1 MQFEISIINGKT
13 VLDIVR
19 AHRADCLDV
28 VRDAYLAHAR
38 GQSVNPDSYFL
49 QFPEKPDCRIIA
61 LPAYLGNGFDVAGL
75 KWIASYPANIQR
87 GFPRASAVL
96 VLNNYE
102 TGYPFAILES
112 SIISAARTAASAALA
127 AHWLNGQSRR
137 AHSLGI
143 VGTGFIARYVYE
155 FLVDTGW
162 TIEEVRL
169 HDRSPLESEKFRNTA
184 CRLEQ
189 HRTVTV
195 VPDVAQLVRACD
207 LILFTTVAS
216 TPHIADATL
225 FEHNPLVLH
234 LSLRH
239 LAPDILLRSQNVVDD
254 VEHVMTANTSP
265 HLAEQRSGNRDF
277 VTGTLAEIMLGRR
290 AVNRS
295 RPVIFSP
302 FGMGIL
308 DVAVGRWVY
317 CQAGAAGRGQSGSVS
332 LSVTVRR
339 RPLGARGSS

>member
-1 MQFEISIINGKT
+1 MRFDLSIINGKT
-13 VLDIVR
+13 VFDVVR
-19 AHRADCLDV
+19 AHRAECIRI
-28 VRDAYLAHAR
+28 VREAYLAHAD
-38 GQSVNPDSYFL
+38 GQSGNHDTYSLRFPD
-49 QFPEKPDCRIIA
+49 KPDCRIIA
-61 LPAYLGNGFDVAGL
+61 LTAYLGKNFDVAGL

-96 VLNNYE
+96 VLNSYE
-102 TGYPFAILES
+102 TGYPFAILEG

-127 AHWLNGQSRR
+127 AHWLSGQSRQ

-195 VPDVAQLVRACD
+195 VRDVAQLVRACD

-216 TPHIADATL
+216 TPHIAHATL
-225 FEHNPLVLH
+225 FEHNPLQL
-234 LSLRH
+234 LISLGD
-239 LAPDILLRSQNVVDD
+239 LAPRMRLR
-254 VEHVMTANTSP
+254 
-265 HLAEQRSGNRDF
+265 
-277 VTGTLAEIMLGRR
+277 
-290 AVNRS
+290 
-295 RPVIFSP
+295 
-302 FGMGIL
+302 
-308 DVAVGRWVY
+308 
-317 CQAGAAGRGQSGSVS
+317 
-332 LSVTVRR
+332 
-339 RPLGARGSS
+339 

>member
-1 MQFEISIINGKT
+1 MHFELSIINGKT
-13 VLDIVR
+13 VFDIIR
-19 AHRADCLDV
+19 AHRSECIQI
-28 VRDAYLAHAR
+28 VREAYLAHADGR
-38 GQSVNPDSYFL
+38 SVNPDSYFL
-49 QFPEKPDCRIIA
+49 RFPGKPDSRIIA

-75 KWIASYPANIQR
+75 KWIASYPANAQR

-96 VLNNYE
+96 VLNSYD

-127 AHWLNGQSRR
+127 AYWLSGRSRQ

-184 CRLEQ
+184 CHLEQ

-195 VPDVAQLVRACD
+195 VPDVAQLLRASD
-207 LILFTTVAS
+207 LIVFTTVA
-216 TPHIADATL
+216 TAPHIADPAL
-225 FEHNPLVLH
+225 FEHNPVVLH
-234 LSLRH
+234 ISLRD
-239 LAPDILLRSQNVVDD
+239 LAPEILLASQNVVDD
-254 VEHVMTANTSP
+254 VEHVMKANTSP
-265 HLAEQRSGNRDF
+265 HLAEQQTGDRSF
-277 VTGTLAEIMLGRR
+277 VTGTLTEIMTGRR
-290 AVNRS
+290 SVDRS

-308 DVAVGRWVY
+308 DVAVGKWVY
-317 CQAGAAGRGQSGSVS
+317 DQAVAAGRDQR
-332 LSVTVRR
+332 LSDFFYETVR
-339 RPLGARGSS
+339 

>member
-1 MQFEISIINGKT
+1 MRFELSIINGKT
-13 VLDIVR
+13 VFDLIR
-19 AHRADCLDV
+19 AHRDECIGV
-28 VRDAYLAHAR
+28 VRDAYLAHDY

-49 QFPEKPDCRIIA
+49 RFPGKPDCRIIA

-75 KWIASYPANIQR
+75 KWIARYPANTQPA
-87 GFPRASAVL
+87 FPRASDML

-127 AHWLNGQSRR
+127 ADWLNGRSRR

-162 TIEEVRL
+162 TIEEVQL
-169 HDRSPLESEKFRNTA
+169 HDLSPLESEKFRNTT

-189 HRTVTV
+189 HRMVMV
-195 VPDVAQLVRACD
+195 VPDVAQLVRSCD

-216 TPHIADATL
+216 TPHVADATL
-225 FEHNPLVLH
+225 LEHNPVVLH
-234 LSLRH
+234 VSLRD
-239 LAPDILLRSQNVVDD
+239 LAPEILLRSQNVVDD
-254 VEHVMTANTSP
+254 IEHVMKANTSP
-265 HLAEQRSGNRDF
+265 HLAEQKTGNRNF
-277 VTGTLAEIMLGRR
+277 VTGTLADIITGRR
-290 AVNRS
+290 SVNRS
-295 RPVIFSP
+295 RPIIFSP

-308 DVAVGRWVY
+308 DLAVGKWVY
-317 CQAGAAGRGQSGSVS
+317 EQALASGREMR
-332 LSVTVRR
+332 LSDFFYETVR
-339 RPLGARGSS
+339 